1 MLPQLVSLAP
11 DNKMKVLCANGER
24 TVLRP
29 ASLTPA
35 IAESIA
41 KGAKYAVELLSGMGR
56 ERALRVY
63 PRQ

>member
-1 MLPQLVSLAP
+1 MP
-11 DNKMKVLCANGER
+11 DNKMKVLGANGER

-29 ASLTPA
+29 ASLTPE
-35 IAESIA
+35 IANNIA
-41 KGAKYAVELLSGMGR
+41 KGTKYAVELLSGMGR